1 MSYNKGNVRFGKRSD
16 AADSRDQSQVW
27 AVNWASAIRESSGL
41 RLLR

>member
-16 AADSRDQSQVW
+16 VADSLWPSQVS
-27 AVNWASAIRESSGL
+27 AVVWGPALRESSGL